1 MRISHVGVSLLM
13 FGWAAAIAGGSELT
27 PEETLGKQIYSS
39 GTSPSG
45 KDITAHMG
53 IGGFPLPASAMPCA
67 SCHGPDGRGRP
78 EGGVIPSNI
87 TWGHL
92 TTGYGHQHSYGRV
105 HPAFTEDTA
114 ARAVA
119 LGVDPAGNRL
129 DLAMPVYKME
139 NDDLEALIAYLK
151 IIETDYDPGITQES
165 IRIATLLPGSG
176 RLASLGNA
184 MSSVLQAYVAYLNL
198 AGGINGR
205 VIELEVIPFGDSP
218 AQAIDNLHQALKAHE
233 VFALLAPYSVGI
245 EDELAG
251 FAEQQHVPIIGPYT
265 LQPPTRAAL
274 DRYTFYLFSGIEQ
287 QMRVLV
293 DVAAEK
299 FEGAEP
305 KMMLVGADT
314 ENVHVLLDAVIKQ
327 CQTKEWQSPK
337 SLYFVPG
344 ELNAER
350 LAAEV
355 QKVGAEVLF
364 FLGTPTEL
372 DLVLKSFEDVDGV
385 PTIFIPANLVTQT
398 LLEAPAVFDGRI
410 ISAYPRSPSDVND
423 SGRRIYGGLREKNEL
438 SNEHASAQLA
448 ALAAG
453 ATFSEGLKLAGKN
466 LSRESLIA
474 ALESLSD
481 YETGFAPPL
490 TFSLNRRI
498 GALGAHVVRLDL
510 EYGAF
515 VPEGAWRALK

>member
-1 MRISHVGVSLLM
+1 MRTSHVGVLLLM
-13 FGWAAAIAGGSELT
+13 FGWAAAIADGSELT
-27 PEETLGKQIYSS
+27 PEETRGKQIYSS
-39 GTSPSG
+39 GTSASG

-92 TTGYGHQHSYGRV
+92 TTGYGHQHSYGRE

-114 ARAVA
+114 ARAVES
-119 LGVDPAGNRL
+119 GVDPAGNRL

-139 NDDLEALIAYLK
+139 NDDLAALIAYLK
-151 IIETDYDPGITQES
+151 IIETDYDPGVTQES
-165 IRIATLLPGSG
+165 IRIATVLPMSG

-184 MSSVLQAYVAYLNL
+184 MSAVLQAYIADLNL
-198 AGGINGR
+198 VGGINGR
-205 VIELEVIPFGDSP
+205 AIELELIPFGDSP
-218 AQAIDNLHQALKAHE
+218 AQAIDNLHQALNAHE

-245 EDELAG
+245 EDELAA

-265 LQPPTRAAL
+265 LQPPKSAAL

-299 FEGAEP
+299 FEGSEP
-305 KMMLVGADT
+305 KIMLVGADT
-314 ENVHVLLDAVIKQ
+314 QSVHALLDAVIKQ

-337 SLYFVPG
+337 SLYYVPG
-344 ELNAER
+344 ELNPEQLVAD
-350 LAAEV
+350 
-355 QKVGAEVLF
+355 VLF
-364 FLGTPTEL
+364 FLGTPAEL
-372 DLVLKSFEDVDGV
+372 DLVLKSFEDADGV

-398 LLEAPAVFDGRI
+398 LLEAPAEFDGRI

-423 SGRRIYGGLREKNEL
+423 SGRGIYGALRDKNEL

-448 ALAAG
+448 ALAAA
-453 ATFSEGLKLAGKN
+453 ATLSEGLKLAGKN
-466 LSRESLIA
+466 LSRGTLIA
-474 ALESLSD
+474 ALESLDD
-481 YETGFAPPL
+481 YETGLAPPL

-498 GALGAHVVRLDL
+498 GALGAHVVSLD
-510 EYGAF
+510 G
-515 VPEGAWRALK
+515 PWRALK